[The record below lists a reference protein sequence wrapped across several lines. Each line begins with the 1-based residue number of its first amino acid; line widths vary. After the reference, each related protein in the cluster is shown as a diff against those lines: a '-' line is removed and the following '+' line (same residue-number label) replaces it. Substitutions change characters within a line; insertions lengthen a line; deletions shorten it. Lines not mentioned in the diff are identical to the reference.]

1 MLKIALQIGL
11 CLTIVAAQAQ
21 NAKPKQFAKSID
33 EKDLF
38 KHLSVIS
45 SDSLEGRET
54 GTVGLTKAADY
65 ISGHLKDIG
74 VQGIIDNGYL
84 QKIDFIKQDWDTV
97 RFKLNEVSF
106 RHMWDYYAIPGN
118 NPLTLVQSDSIYF
131 GGFGIDDARYSDY
144 QGRDYKN
151 KILLIYDAEPRLNDS
166 IYLFSGTKKV
176 SEFASTEA
184 KLKAAFKHGI
194 KALLIIDPQFM
205 ANVTEIRRSIFSTRL
220 TLPNKA
226 LQTTNVQSHIFLS
239 IETTKKLL
247 QVHQDSIVS
256 RRDLI
261 KNGKSY
267 TSYAIPSSV
276 FLKLVPK
283 VTKIPAGNVMG
294 YIEGSD
300 EKLKEEVVIVSAHYD
315 HLGKRGET
323 DVFHGADDDGS
334 GSVSVMEIMEAFQ
347 LAKKADKG
355 PKRSIVGLWF
365 CGEEKGLLGSRYYVN
380 NPVIPLS
387 QTVVDINIDMVGR
400 IDSQHLDKKEYVYSI
415 GSGKIS
421 KELYDLTEQVNKKY
435 TELKLDYTYD
445 DEKDPNQFYYRSD
458 HYNFAEK
465 GIPIVFFFNGVHP
478 DYHRIT
484 DTIDKI
490 DFPILAQRAKL
501 GFYLAW
507 EIANKEGRLK

>member
-1 MLKIALQIGL
+1 MLKSALQLAL
-11 CLTIVAAQAQ
+11 CFLLVAAQAQ
-21 NAKPKQFAKSID
+21 HTRPKQFAKTID

-38 KHLSVIS
+38 RHLSVLTA
-45 SDSLEGRET
+45 DSLEGRET
-54 GTVGLTKAADY
+54 GTTGLNKAANY
-65 ISGHLKDIG
+65 ISGQLREIG
-74 VQGIIDNGYL
+74 VQGIFDQGYL

-97 RFKLNEVSF
+97 RFKLNDASF

-118 NPLTLVQSDSIYF
+118 NPVTFAQTDSIYF
-131 GGFGIDDARYSDY
+131 GGYGIDDAQYSDY
-144 QGRDYKN
+144 KGHNFKD
-151 KILLIYDAEPRLNDS
+151 KILLIYDAEPRWKDS
-166 IYLFSGTKKV
+166 LYLFSRTKQV
-176 SEFASTEA
+176 STFARTDA
-184 KLKAAFKHGI
+184 KLKAAYQHGV

-205 ANVTEIRRSIFSTRL
+205 ANVTEIRRSVFSTRL
-220 TLPNKA
+220 TLPNKEY
-226 LQTTNVQSHIFLS
+226 QTTNIQSHIFLS

-247 QVHQDSIVS
+247 QQHLDSVIA

-261 KNGKSY
+261 KDGKTY
-267 TSYAIPSSV
+267 DTYAVPANV

-283 VTKIPAGNVMG
+283 VTKLPASNVMG

-300 EKLKEEVVIVSAHYD
+300 PNLKNEVVIISAHYD
-315 HLGKRGET
+315 HLGKRG
-323 DVFHGADDDGS
+323 DNDIFHGADDDGS

-355 PKRSIVGLWF
+355 PRRSILGLWF

-380 NPVIPLS
+380 NPIIPLS
-387 QTVVDINIDMVGR
+387 QTVADINIDMVGR
-400 IDSQHLDKKEYVYSI
+400 VDSQHLDKKEYVYSI

-421 KELYDLTEQVNKKY
+421 KELHALTEEVNNKY

-490 DFPILAQRAKL
+490 DFPLLAQRAKL
-501 GFYLAW
+501 GFHLAW
-507 EIANKEGRLK
+507 EIANRDGRLR